1 MNGKIELNVAIF
13 PWINI
18 TAKAVQRIVIVLP
31 AKLTLASNGTAKSAT
46 FSRTFICLVLCNVT
60 GIVAAEDCVP
70 KAVKYAGDIV
80 LSICNGFCRLI
91 VPVVKKIKR
100 KYNNCK
106 IIINKNNIKNIL
118 IYFLHIISS
127 VYLSVI

>member
-91 VPVVKKIKR
+91 VLAMKYIKSRYNKCKMIIRKNTFKNTLIMVV
-100 KYNNCK
+100 
-106 IIINKNNIKNIL
+106 
-118 IYFLHIISS
+118 SS
-127 VYLSVI
+127 GP